1 MRRPLFGR
9 ESIASLTIKPFVVVA
24 AAGVALFAAPAA
36 ASAAPTGT
44 VTPVPRDQAATSVSG
59 TASSERAGVGIAAV
73 FDCRYFSRAP
83 FQVIQFTCLVQSGH
97 VMTVVNCA
105 DGRRAPAYTVGPSP
119 NWQTFSISCAPAQF
133 TTFDYY
139 TRG

>member
-1 MRRPLFGR
+1 MLRQLFGR
-9 ESIASLTIKPFVVVA
+9 ESIASLGIKPLVVIA
-24 AAGVALFAAPAA
+24 AVSAALFAAPAA

-44 VTPVPRDQAATSVSG
+44 VTPVAQDQAGASISG
-59 TASSERAGVGIAAV
+59 TASSERADASIAAV

-83 FQVIQFTCLVQSGH
+83 FQVLHFTCLVQSGH
-97 VMTVVNCA
+97 VRTVVNCA
-105 DGRRAPAYTVGPSP
+105 DGRRVSWSVGRSP
-119 NWQTFSISCAPAQF
+119 NWQAFSLSCAPAQF